1 MDGRGVVVV
10 CISVNMVVEKS
21 KLLKSCENK
30 LGEGLIE
37 GNEAKL
43 MLESPVP
50 VVQLSSDIRLLFD

>member
-10 CISVNMVVEKS
+10 CISVNMVEEKS

-37 GNEAKL
+37 GGR
-43 MLESPVP
+43 S
-50 VVQLSSDIRLLFD
+50 